1 MSSTAYPHEHDDCDS
16 CRAFDAD
23 LLVDV
28 LDQDG
33 VPGQNSRWCKRCAGP
48 LLARLVLQGST
59 AVVAA
64 LNAPLPRRES
74 VASEVR
80 RRRAAGKPSSTWT
93 VDFAEE
99 VLRLA
104 QPSASV
110 LLRALVDEGG
120 TATEA
125 VHRTATTRPAQ
136 PDGARLRAA
145 RRTRPDLG
153 RGTAAARPL
162 ISVRR

>member
-80 RRRAAGKPSSTWT
+80 RRH
-93 VDFAEE
+93 
-99 VLRLA
+99 VLTGNNSQA
-104 QPSASV
+104 HNPMIPAPGCQTGSF
-110 LLRALVDEGG
+110 G
-120 TATEA
+120 TTD
-125 VHRTATTRPAQ
+125 P
-136 PDGARLRAA
+136 
-145 RRTRPDLG
+145 RRHP
-153 RGTAAARPL
+153 ARPTPIL
-162 ISVRR
+162 SAHYARTPGRTHMLSNERLCR